1 MKITVDSIYIREL
14 AYQMLR
20 DIQDGRFKENNNGT
34 CIGMLNVEE
43 SAALDQMM
51 IKLLM
56 DLK

>member
-1 MKITVDSIYIREL
+1 MRITVDSLYIREL

-20 DIQDGRFKENNNGT
+20 DIQDGKFKHNNNGT
-34 CIGMLNVEE
+34 CIGMLNAEE
-43 SAALDQMM
+43 SAALDQMI